1 MAYFPFEEANQV
13 PAVQQYLDVVEGDG
27 GATSLLGMQA
37 TAAFLLWAQAS
48 QQCGNDLSR
57 TCVLDKLSTVKDFT
71 AGGMQAPANVGANIP
86 AICGMTLK
94 MNGTAYEQVFPT
106 TIAKMDC
113 DQKYLVD
120 IAGPVV
126 DRANLDA
133 NRISQAAG

>member
-1 MAYFPFEEANQV
+1 MAYFPFEEADQV
-13 PAVQQYLDVVEGDG
+13 PAVQQYLDIVEADG

-48 QQCGNDLSR
+48 QQCGDDLSR
-57 TCVLDKLSTVKDFT
+57 TCVLDKLSTVNDYT
-71 AGGMQAPANVGANIP
+71 AGGLQAPANVGANIP

-106 TIAKMDC
+106 TIGRDGL
-113 DQKYLVD
+113 QPEVPGD